1 MVAEVPVVALVVA
14 EVPVVA
20 LVVAEVPVVAEDPGV
35 VVVEDELPVMVL
47 MVGVEVRV
55 VVEEVSWVEA
65 VVMLEECL
73 DT

>member
-1 MVAEVPVVALVVA
+1 MV
-14 EVPVVA
+14 
-20 LVVAEVPVVAEDPGV
+20 V
-35 VVVEDELPVMVL
+35 VVVEAELLVVVL
-47 MVGVEVRV
+47 VAEVELRV

>member
-1 MVAEVPVVALVVA
+1 MVLVVWV
-14 EVPVVA
+14 EV
-20 LVVAEVPVVAEDPGV
+20 LVVAEDPGV

-47 MVGVEVRV
+47 VVGVEVLV